1 MLKQGR
7 EINTQISDL
16 FKTSYGTVD
25 VSSLRSIYLNM
36 STWVEPIKESTNWSS
51 PIKKVKNKIKHKIH
65 NQLNNSPFK
74 DKTIVD
80 LDLRASGIKKGK
92 RSFLRCE
99 VTLYL
104 KELKYKDIKVPS
116 ISDSII
122 NITDKIINETLL
134 TSTVFRF
141 YKSKK

>member
-1 MLKQGR
+1 
-7 EINTQISDL
+7 
-16 FKTSYGTVD
+16 
-25 VSSLRSIYLNM
+25 M
-36 STWVEPIKESTNWSS
+36 STWVEPIEEAINWSS
-51 PIKKVKNKIKHKIH
+51 PIKKVKSTIKHKIH
-65 NQLNNSPFK
+65 NQLNDSPFK

-80 LDLRASGIKKGK
+80 LDLRASGIKPGK

-104 KELKYKDIKVPS
+104 KELKYKDIKVPC
-116 ISDSII
+116 ISDSVI

>member
-7 EINTQISDL
+7 EINTKISDL

-36 STWVEPIKESTNWSS
+36 STWVEPIEEAINWVS
-51 PIKKVKNKIKHKIH
+51 PIKKVKSTIKHKIH
-65 NQLNNSPFK
+65 NQLNDSPFK

-80 LDLRASGIKKGK
+80 LDLRASGIKPGK

-104 KELKYKDIKVPS
+104 KELKYKDIKVPC
-116 ISDSII
+116 ISDSVI

>member
-7 EINTQISDL
+7 EINTEISDL

-36 STWVEPIKESTNWSS
+36 STWVEPIEEATNWSS
-51 PIKKVKNKIKHKIH
+51 PIKKVKSTIKHKIH
-65 NQLNNSPFK
+65 HQLNDSPFK

-104 KELKYKDIKVPS
+104 KELKYKDIKVPC

>member
-7 EINTQISDL
+7 EINTKISDL

-36 STWVEPIKESTNWSS
+36 STWVEPST
-51 PIKKVKNKIKHKIH
+51 IKHKIH
-65 NQLNNSPFK
+65 NQLNDSPFK

-80 LDLRASGIKKGK
+80 LDLRASGIKPGK

-104 KELKYKDIKVPS
+104 KELKYKDIKVPC
-116 ISDSII
+116 ISDSVI

>member
-7 EINTQISDL
+7 EINTNISDL

-36 STWVEPIKESTNWSS
+36 STWVEPIEEATNWSP
-51 PIKKVKNKIKHKIH
+51 PIKKVKNKIKHQVH
-65 NQLNNSPFK
+65 NQLNDSPFK

>member
-7 EINTQISDL
+7 EINTKISDL

-36 STWVEPIKESTNWSS
+36 STWVEPIEEAINWAS
-51 PIKKVKNKIKHKIH
+51 PIKKVKSTIKHKIH
-65 NQLNNSPFK
+65 NQLNDSPFK

-80 LDLRASGIKKGK
+80 LDLRASGIKPGK

-104 KELKYKDIKVPS
+104 KELKYKDIKVPC
-116 ISDSII
+116 ISDSVI

>member
-7 EINTQISDL
+7 EINTKISDL

-36 STWVEPIKESTNWSS
+36 STWVEPIEEAINWSS
-51 PIKKVKNKIKHKIH
+51 PIKKVKSTIKHKIH
-65 NQLNNSPFK
+65 NQLNDSPFK

-80 LDLRASGIKKGK
+80 LDLRASGIKPGK

-104 KELKYKDIKVPS
+104 KELKYKDIKVPC
-116 ISDSII
+116 ISDSVI